1 MLSHE
6 DPAVFEQLRQDVM
19 KSLNPQDVLEFQL
32 ADRAASLL
40 WRLRRVP
47 LFELALFELG
57 AERGDPLDNLID
69 VFDEADES
77 EMGKLGQVVKALLN
91 TDLISK
97 LGRYEISLHKQLYQ
111 TLERI
116 ISLKKAGPSSGPASG
131 KRVLG

>member
-1 MLSHE
+1 M
-6 DPAVFEQLRQDVM
+6 FEQLRQDLL

-57 AERGDPLDNLID
+57 ARGDPFDDLID
-69 VFDEADES
+69 RFEEADES
-77 EMGKLGQVVKALLN
+77 ETGKLGQVVKTLLN
-91 TDLISK
+91 ADLISK

-116 ISLKKAGPSSGPASG
+116 ISLKKARPSSGPASG
-131 KRVLG
+131 KRELG